1 MKRLGAI
8 IIVFLVTAAKA
19 QKPPD
24 QVFQKLFYDVQ
35 LSGIFPDSKT
45 FVDCIPKRSSETILR
60 DYLHSGIANTDTARL
75 RQFVS
80 QNFHPPFSPPT
91 EFHTTQKEISAHIHQ
106 LWNLL
111 KREKDK
117 TIPGS
122 SLLPLPYSYIVPGG
136 RFREIYYWDSY
147 FTMLGLK

>member
-8 IIVFLVTAAKA
+8 IIVFLVTSVKA

-45 FVDCIPKRSSETILR
+45 FVDCIPKRPSESILR
-60 DYLHSGIANTDTARL
+60 DYLISGIAKNDTARL

-80 QNFHPPFSPPT
+80 QNFHPPYSAKT
-91 EFHTTQKEISAHIHQ
+91 EFYTTEKEITAHIHQ

-117 TIPGS
+117 TISGS
-122 SLLPLPYSYIVPGG
+122 SLLPLPYAYIVPGG
-136 RFREIYYWDSY
+136 RFR
-147 FTMLGLK
+147 